1 VPEARLR
8 GHDHSHVQGSGGNR
22 SRSLRPLPLR
32 VALRAVPRSIA
43 MPNAERCRVRL
54 SRRRPAI
61 SWNDASSYGLHVDF
75 RASGPRQSDNRR
87 DQMKKA
93 VLFALALI
101 LLLHPLPLLSGEHT
115 SNPNQVKLPPAR
127 AIPGL
132 TEEDKFPLGCVD
144 CHINMPERNQDERI
158 GTLMSRWAEKVE
170 PGLLEKAQAVAPAG
184 ITLKGVHPKVT
195 RSLEN
200 IPTACLR
207 CHSKTSKKTPP
218 LAPLLHTIH
227 LSGGAG
233 NHFLTIF
240 QGECTHC
247 HKMDKRTGNWSIPS
261 GPER

>member
-1 VPEARLR
+1 
-8 GHDHSHVQGSGGNR
+8 
-22 SRSLRPLPLR
+22 
-32 VALRAVPRSIA
+32 
-43 MPNAERCRVRL
+43 
-54 SRRRPAI
+54 
-61 SWNDASSYGLHVDF
+61 
-75 RASGPRQSDNRR
+75 
-87 DQMKKA
+87 MKKA

-101 LLLHPLPLLSGEHT
+101 MLLHPLPLLSGEHT
-115 SNPNQVKLPPAR
+115 SNPNQVKLPPVR

-218 LAPLLHTIH
+218 RRRCCTPFICPEEREITSLQFFRVNARTATRWT
-227 LSGGAG
+227 SE
-233 NHFLTIF
+233 
-240 QGECTHC
+240 QGIGRFPVARKGEVASDGYCVVFRLPTLN
-247 HKMDKRTGNWSIPS
+247 R
-261 GPER
+261 